1 MSVDLEERRARQ
13 RENSRRHRERNR
25 ERVRE
30 QNRLRYAADPE
41 RGRARQRRWKECNP
55 ERALDL
61 ARETRARRKA
71 SGAPTWKELNPDR
84 SRAITDRYVLKG
96 YGLTPA
102 AYDALFVAQGGLC
115 AICRS
120 ADTGHKRAKRMF
132 VDHCHTTGVVRG
144 LLCNYCN
151 IMLGAAKDSH
161 ERLRCAASYLERSTT
176 ILAGTGGVE
185 CQRS

>member
-1 MSVDLEERRARQ
+1 MPARCHTVGIGWGMSVDLEERRARQ
-13 RENSRRHRERNR
+13 RENSRRH
-25 ERVRE
+25 
-30 QNRLRYAADPE
+30 
-41 RGRARQRRWKECNP
+41 
-55 ERALDL
+55 
-61 ARETRARRKA
+61 
-71 SGAPTWKELNPDR
+71 R